1 VIGMRSARIRP
12 VADDLK
18 GFFQAVMRADAILR
32 ALGPGYAPI
41 PAAFEPW

>member
-1 VIGMRSARIRP
+1 MRSARIRR

-32 ALGPGYAPI
+32 ALGAGYAPI
-41 PAAFEPW
+41 PATFEPW

>member
-1 VIGMRSARIRP
+1 MRSARIRP

-32 ALGPGYAPI
+32 ALGAGYAPI
-41 PAAFEPW
+41 PATFEP

>member
-1 VIGMRSARIRP
+1 VIGMRYARIPR

-18 GFFQAVMRADAILR
+18 GFFQAMMRADAIPR

-41 PAAFEPW
+41 PAAFEPR